1 VNEVRRRFVGAEKA
15 ASEGR
20 RRFFGAVVDW
30 AEHHALSIGIVLLLS
45 LVVLA
50 ALSPRMLITIDAGHE
65 GVLFRRFHGGTDIE
79 RPYDEGFH
87 IIAPWDSMYIYD
99 ARYQNQSSIFD
110 AHTKDGLNLKVDV
123 AFRFRIEKRNVQQ
136 LHKFVGPDYVEKLI
150 LPVLGARVREEV
162 ALYTPEEVYSTDRDK
177 IQEDIRTKVR
187 SEFNM
192 SAEADN
198 LLQRTEFIELDQIFL
213 RDVVLPES
221 LQKAMVEKNQ
231 QQQMALEY
239 KYRLE
244 REEQESKR
252 KKIEAEGI
260 RQFQDIVKDGI
271 TDRYLMWKG
280 IDATLQLAQS
290 NNSKVIVIG
299 AGKTG
304 LPILLGNLDAVIAG
318 PNAAPSASGESKALT
333 PLTNTPETSTEDKNA
348 ESPPNLPSLPN
359 ASLVS
364 PAPNAPATDTAK
376 AKTPQAPSQGSK

>member
-1 VNEVRRRFVGAEKA
+1 V
-15 ASEGR
+15 SDGR
-20 RRFFGAVVDW
+20 RGLFRAFVDW
-30 AEHHALSIGIVLLLS
+30 LERHALSLGILLLLF
-45 LVVLA
+45 LVVIA
-50 ALSPRMLITIDAGHE
+50 ALSPRMFITIPAGHE

-79 RPYDEGFH
+79 RPYDEGFW

-99 ARYQNQSSIFD
+99 ARYQNQSSTFE

-239 KYRLE
+239 KYRIE
-244 REEQESKR
+244 REEQESRR

-299 AGKTG
+299 TGKTG
-304 LPILLGNLDAVIAG
+304 LPILLGNLDAVVS
-318 PNAAPSASGESKALT
+318 PPTTAPSAPAESKALA
-333 PLTNTPETSTEDKNA
+333 PLTNTPETSSESSSP
-348 ESPPNLPSLPN
+348 ESPPNLPALPGVLPGSSAKSATQMALPPGGN
-359 ASLVS
+359 T
-364 PAPNAPATDTAK
+364 PATDTDTK
-376 AKTPQAPSQGSK
+376 KSSTTPSPGSK